1 MSDAGGSLGSG
12 CRCRRRS
19 SRFLLCSMERPSG
32 GMPEGLSF
40 ATSFLMTKQGGD
52 MAEHTPIHNRG
63 PEEEKREAAVHE
75 SAEDQARRPR
85 VDPADQEDPIPQQGT
100 NKSKGIRDEA
110 LS

>member
-1 MSDAGGSLGSG
+1 
-12 CRCRRRS
+12 
-19 SRFLLCSMERPSG
+19 
-32 GMPEGLSF
+32 
-40 ATSFLMTKQGGD
+40 

-85 VDPADQEDPIPQQGT
+85 TEPADTEEPMPQQGT

>member
-1 MSDAGGSLGSG
+1 M
-12 CRCRRRS
+12 RS
-19 SRFLLCSMERPSG
+19 MNNH
-32 GMPEGLSF
+32 
-40 ATSFLMTKQGGD
+40 
-52 MAEHTPIHNRG
+52 EHTPIHNRG

-85 VDPADQEDPIPQQGT
+85 TEPSETEEPIAQQGT

>member
-1 MSDAGGSLGSG
+1 
-12 CRCRRRS
+12 
-19 SRFLLCSMERPSG
+19 
-32 GMPEGLSF
+32 MP
-40 ATSFLMTKQGGD
+40 
-52 MAEHTPIHNRG
+52 EHTPIHNRG

-100 NKSKGIRDEA
+100 SKSKGIRDEA